1 MKDLLKLEFDAQRYL
16 EAPQTVIQDV
26 IQMNPSLKHIDVK
39 AYLDGRLRKVFE
51 EAIQW
56 GEPLLIQDII
66 HLNIAYKGERYRIY
80 MDLTHREL
88 VVSMIVDGKPLN
100 SKSALYVESSNSF
113 VKETLDGVVISEY
126 GLQVVK
132 GMVTELLI
140 RNYRNLA

>member
-1 MKDLLKLEFDAQRYL
+1 MKLDFDAQRYL
-16 EAPQTVIQDV
+16 DSPQSVILDV
-26 IQMNPSLKHIDVK
+26 IQMNPSLKLIDVK

-51 EAIQW
+51 DTIQW
-56 GEPLLIQDII
+56 QEPLLIQDII

-80 MDLTHREL
+80 VDLTHREL

-100 SKSALYVESSNSF
+100 SKSALYDEPSCSF
-113 VKETLDGVVISEY
+113 VKETVDGFVISEY